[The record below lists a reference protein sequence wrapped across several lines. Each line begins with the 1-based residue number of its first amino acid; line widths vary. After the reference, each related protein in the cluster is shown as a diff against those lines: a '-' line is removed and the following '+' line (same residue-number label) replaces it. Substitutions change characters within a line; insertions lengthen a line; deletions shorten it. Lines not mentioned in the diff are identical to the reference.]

1 MFYSLARNVLF
12 QMDPET
18 AHRLSLQGLTRAA
31 HCGLVKPG
39 SARIVRPVT
48 VMGISFANP
57 LGIAPGA
64 DKNAEFVDGL
74 TALGVGFV
82 EVGTVTPRPQPGNP
96 RPRVFRVV
104 EQEAI
109 INRLGFNGQGL
120 EQFLK
125 NLSQVRYQGPLG
137 INISKNTA
145 TPNELAVEDT
155 LTCLRGVYAHADY
168 ITVNI
173 SSPNSK
179 NLRDLQAEAELDRL
193 LKALDQERVELT
205 RIHGNRV
212 PIAIKIA
219 PDLEPQRIDSLAA
232 QLVERGM
239 DAIVATNTTID
250 HSAIASSPLAQE
262 TGGLSGA
269 PLFEKSVRVVEQL
282 SRTLNGAIPI
292 IGVGGITNAGRAHQM
307 LDAGA
312 SLIQLYTGMIYHG
325 PQLIT
330 DILDSFEHR

>member
-1 MFYSLARNVLF
+1 MFYSLARKVLF
-12 QMDPET
+12 QMDPEA
-18 AHRLSLQGLTRAA
+18 AHRLSLEGLTRAA

-82 EVGTVTPRPQPGNP
+82 EVGTVTPKPQPGNP
-96 RPRVFRVV
+96 RPRVFRVI
-104 EQEAI
+104 EHEAL

-120 EQFLK
+120 DQFLK
-125 NLSQVRYQGPLG
+125 NLEQVRYQGPLG

-155 LTCLRGVYAHADY
+155 LTCLRGVYEHADY

-179 NLRDLQAEAELDRL
+179 NLRDLQAEAELDKL
-193 LKALDQERVELT
+193 LVAVDAERNELAK
-205 RIHGNRV
+205 IHGRRV
-212 PIAIKIA
+212 PIAVKIA
-219 PDLEPQRIDSLAA
+219 PDLEIERIQSLAS
-232 QLVERGM
+232 QLVDRGM

-250 HSAIASSPLAQE
+250 HAAIASSPLAQQA
-262 TGGLSGA
+262 GGMSGA
-269 PLFEKSVRVVEQL
+269 PLFEKSVRVVEVL
-282 SRTLNGAIPI
+282 ANHLKGTLPI
-292 IGVGGITNAGRAHQM
+292 IGVGGINSAERARQM
-307 LDAGA
+307 LNAGA
-312 SLIQLYTGMIYHG
+312 SLMQLYTGMIYRG
-325 PQLIT
+325 PELISE
-330 DILDSFEHR
+330 ILDGLEHT